1 MVTAV
6 AILVQVDQ
14 PVEILDLSEQ
24 LLVFFAESWE
34 RYVIVMKKLSSCY
47 AVYRLLTSS

>member
-6 AILVQVDQ
+6 TILVQVDQ

-24 LLVFFAESWE
+24 LLVFFAES
-34 RYVIVMKKLSSCY
+34 
-47 AVYRLLTSS
+47 